1 MSSTNST
8 SHYNLS
14 QYIGTDKPT
23 YLVDYNGD
31 MSKIDAGIY
40 AAKNEADTNALNIGD
55 LTDLTTEAKS
65 SIVSAIN
72 EIDSHAD
79 TNTSNIATNT
89 INIGLMANLDTTDK
103 TSLVNAINE
112 LINLL
117 NFTSFKRFDPAED
130 FTYSQN
136 DINMG
141 GNNLNLAK
149 TSDGSYCKLYGV
161 LIYNSTSSTASGTNT
176 ILTIS
181 NTGLTPAEE
190 FTIIAAGIRDVE
202 ENGNIISI
210 ERVDLTFKTNGDIT
224 INLTQPINTRN
235 YKIIFTPFVIQ
246 VKTFGDQ
253 TI

>member
-55 LTDLTTEAKS
+55 LTNLTTESKS
-65 SIVSAIN
+65 STVSAIN
-72 EIDSHAD
+72 EVDSHAD
-79 TNTSNIATNT
+79 TNTANIATNT
-89 INIGLMANLDTTDK
+89 INIGLMANLNTTDK
-103 TSLVNAINE
+103 TSLVNAVNE
-112 LINLL
+112 VMNLL
-117 NFTSFKRFDPAED
+117 NFTSFKRFTPADD

-136 DINMG
+136 DITMG
-141 GNNLNLAK
+141 GNILNLAK
-149 TSDGSYCKLYGV
+149 NSDGSYCKLYGV
-161 LIYNSTSSTASGTNT
+161 LIYTGTNATASGTDT

-181 NTGLTPAEE
+181 NTGLTPSEE
-190 FTIIAAGIRDVE
+190 FTVNCLGIRDVQ
-202 ENGNIISI
+202 ENNVVKAI
-210 ERVDLTFKTNGDIT
+210 ERIDVTFKTNGNIT
-224 INLTQPINTRN
+224 INLNQPINTTN
-235 YKIIFTPFVIQ
+235 YKIILHPAIIQ
-246 VKTFGDQ
+246 VKSFGDQ